1 MAPKP
6 KDDRGGSEHSQ
17 TREEFLASKPF
28 ALKITVEPIK
38 MRGEELPDELAT
50 TMQYF
55 PYLTRRELW
64 GSQKTVLLALIEALT
79 DLGLKAVEAEE
90 AMELAAEK
98 R

>member
-1 MAPKP
+1 MPPKP
-6 KDDRGGSEHSQ
+6 KDDRGNSEQPQ
-17 TREEFLASKPF
+17 TRDEFLASKPF
-28 ALKITVEPIK
+28 ALRITVEPLK
-38 MRGEELPDELAT
+38 MRGEDLPDDLAMT
-50 TMQYF
+50 TQYF